1 MKGRT
6 KFLSR
11 EDAIELLQDIV
22 ESDILKEELSDGL
35 EELIQ
40 LIRHELDGEHFWN
53 QPYSAADKL
62 GVAYRE
68 DLWTPELIAEVEKQH
83 TDARFTPAPNE
94 IEDLKAHY
102 MELYECDE
110 ESDEEFKKQCED
122 GFARMYG
129 LSNNT

>member
-1 MKGRT
+1 MEGRT

-11 EDAIELLQDIV
+11 EDAIELLRDIV

-40 LIRHELDGEHFWN
+40 LIRYELNGEHFWN

-83 TDARFTPAPNE
+83 IDARFTPAPNE
-94 IEDLKAHY
+94 IEDLKAY
-102 MELYECDE
+102 FMETRECDE
-110 ESDEEFKKQCED
+110 ESDEEYQRQCELD
-122 GFARMYG
+122 FAYMYNV
-129 LSNNT
+129 NNND